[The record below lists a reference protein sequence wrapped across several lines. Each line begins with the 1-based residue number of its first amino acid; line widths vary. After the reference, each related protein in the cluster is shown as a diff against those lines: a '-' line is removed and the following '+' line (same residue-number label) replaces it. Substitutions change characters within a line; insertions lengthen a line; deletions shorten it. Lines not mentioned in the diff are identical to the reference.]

1 MNGQERRREI
11 RELLESSA
19 AKIRGSDLAKRF
31 SVSRQVIVGDVALL
45 KAEGVPVVSTPRG
58 YILTREGEKPCG
70 YLETLVCC
78 HDRAHTEEELTIM
91 VSLGALVHNV
101 SVEHEVYGTLTG
113 SLEIGTLEEVRDFI
127 RAMRGGH
134 SPLLSTLSGGIHSHL
149 VETKDREHM
158 EQVKEALGKA
168 GFLYHKEEP

>member
-58 YILTREGEKPCG
+58 YILKREGEKPCG
-70 YLETLVCC
+70 YRETLVCC
-78 HDRAHTEEELTIM
+78 HDRARTGEEL
-91 VSLGALVHNV
+91 ALIISAGGMIHDV
-101 SVEHEVYGTLTG
+101 SVEHEVYGTLTAG
-113 SLEIGTLEEVRDFI
+113 LEIRSLEDMNAYLKKMKTKN
-127 RAMRGGH
+127 A
-134 SPLLSTLSGGIHSHL
+134 PLLSSISGGIHSHL
-149 VETKDREHM
+149 VETKGKEDMDRVE
-158 EQVKEALGKA
+158 EILRKA
-168 GFLYHKEEP
+168 GFLYENR

>member
-58 YILTREGEKPCG
+58 YILS
-70 YLETLVCC
+70 
-78 HDRAHTEEELTIM
+78 ELIKF
-91 VSLGALVHNV
+91 N
-101 SVEHEVYGTLTG
+101 
-113 SLEIGTLEEVRDFI
+113 R
-127 RAMRGGH
+127 
-134 SPLLSTLSGGIHSHL
+134 
-149 VETKDREHM
+149 
-158 EQVKEALGKA
+158 
-168 GFLYHKEEP
+168 